1 MADREEPKDAKDDPL
16 LPLDERKVI
25 AHYKAFIK
33 ENGGHCQNEWQRA
46 EENQLFAAGGSNQW
60 DPKAFKTR
68 EETGRPAFTIDDTRL
83 ATRAISGKELTAR
96 FEPTFVSQSPD
107 DEPRIAVC
115 REVVKSLRRRAM
127 AENIESHAFYDLSID
142 NQAVVEITQ
151 LHDCDD
157 PHGRTVFEHHPIWE
171 YVWDKSSREV
181 CFLDRKADA
190 RGYYTTIDEFLMLYP
205 DQREKLQ
212 QRLRAKKAW
221 VSEATRVQYKHP
233 WSHIIAEGQYVKR
246 EEREIFVVN
255 YQWKE
260 REPAY
265 LATVPAGF
273 DPHPLDMAGW
283 QALVAPLGQE
293 IPPATT
299 PELWAQIKPLLD
311 QLAAQG
317 MVDSRQV
324 LMARPRMMKMN
335 EKEWTAF
342 SEAYA
347 QATGQ
352 LPDVLRPE
360 DGQFRWGR
368 REAIIVGDDLV
379 RKRDLPF
386 RWFPRIY
393 YTGVPT
399 SIFAGTTL
407 HSVVDSMKDPQKFK
421 NQVITWLSSHIARGS
436 KMGVMYH
443 ANALEE
449 PGDIQTK
456 LAQPFWAMAVKQG
469 VPFAEAFDVVD
480 GAPFPSGAEKF
491 LELADQAVWRPTG
504 MNPNTLGNLLDPRRV
519 TSGVFDALKDAVLT
533 ILSWE
538 FNSFTTGKRLSADL
552 LLDFVRE
559 YYDEDDVLD
568 MVGPEKASMVPPRSE
583 WKHSWK
589 YDAVTVE
596 VPVTKNEKSQ
606 WWETVGPTASLEKWI
621 TAGLAPA
628 WLLPVSIP
636 EEVLSEEFKKK
647 WLDWLEQKGMG
658 PNSPAVPPM
667 PPAPEGGGEGQPA
680 AGGEPAQE
688 GTAQ

>member
-1 MADREEPKDAKDDPL
+1 MSDREDTTKDDPL

-25 AHYKAFIK
+25 AHYKQFIK
-33 ENGGHCQNEWQRA
+33 ENGPHCQAEWARA
-46 EENQLFAAGGSNQW
+46 EENQLFAAGGQNQW
-60 DPKAFKTR
+60 DPKALKTR

-115 REVVKSLRRRAM
+115 REAVKYLRRKAD
-127 AENIESHAFYDLSID
+127 AVNVESHAFYDLSID
-142 NQAVVEITQ
+142 NQSVVEISQ
-151 LHDCDD
+151 LYDCDD
-157 PHGRTVFEHHPIWE
+157 PHGRTVFKHNPIWE
-171 YVWDKSSREV
+171 HVWDKSSREV

-190 RGYYTTIDEFLMLYP
+190 RGYYTSIDEFLMLYP
-205 DQREKLQ
+205 DQREKLEK
-212 QRLRAKKAW
+212 RLRARKAW
-221 VSEATRVQYKHP
+221 VSEATRVNYKHP

-246 EEREIFVVN
+246 EEREIFLVS
-255 YQWKE
+255 YHWKE

-273 DPHPLDMAGW
+273 GPHPLDAAGW

-293 IPPATT
+293 IPSATT
-299 PELWAQIKPLLD
+299 PELWAQIKPLLE
-311 QLAAQG
+311 QLTAQG
-317 MVDSRQV
+317 MLDPRQV
-324 LMARPRMMKMN
+324 LLARPRMIKMS
-335 EKEWTAF
+335 EQEWTAF
-342 SEAYA
+342 SEEYA
-347 QATGQ
+347 QATGA
-352 LPDVLRPE
+352 LPDVLTPE
-360 DGQFRWGR
+360 DGQFRWGF
-368 REAIIVGDDLV
+368 REAVIVGDDVV
-379 RKRDLPF
+379 RQRALPY
-386 RWFPRIY
+386 RHFPRIY

-399 SIFAGTTL
+399 SIFSGTTL

-449 PGDIQTK
+449 PGDIQSK

-469 VPFAEAFDVVD
+469 VSFSEAFEIVD
-480 GAPFPSGAEKF
+480 GAPFPAGAEKF

-552 LLDFVRE
+552 LLDFIKE
-559 YYDEDDVLD
+559 HYDEDDVID
-568 MVGPEKASMVPPRSE
+568 MVGPEKATMVPPKKE
-583 WKHSWK
+583 WAFSWK

-596 VPVTKNEKSQ
+596 VAVTKNEKESF
-606 WWETVGPTASLEKWI
+606 WESVGPTASLEKWI
-621 TAGLAPA
+621 TQGLAPA
-628 WLLPVSIP
+628 WLLPSTIP
-636 EEVLSEEFKKK
+636 ESVLPEEQRKK
-647 WLDWLEQKGMG
+647 WLAWLDAKGMG
-658 PNSPAVPPM
+658 PNSPAVPP
-667 PPAPEGGGEGQPA
+667 APEGGAEGQPA
-680 AGGEPAQE
+680 PGGEPAQE
-688 GTAQ
+688 GAVQ